1 MSIKK
6 LDKWFNLIKE
16 RNYLKIKIKKLNLLK
31 NWDLNNLKIFHKKN
45 FFFNI
50 SFFQINIG
58 KNIFYSPLICQNEIR
73 ILGII
78 KSKINNLDIYLLQAK
93 VEPGNVNK
101 IQISPTVQATK
112 SNYKRKHKGKV
123 TNYIE
128 YFLTMKNQFSLKT
141 NIKQT
146 EQGTRYIGK
155 YNRNILLELID
166 YKKIKLKKNFRWF
179 SKSEII
185 TLLNRNNLINMDTL
199 SIFSC
204 SIKKF
209 KKDQPLISNFKIFKK
224 LKSYKKENK
233 YSFKKISFDYLKK
246 WTFEN
251 GKILNFKKNYFSII
265 GINVKTNNREIRE
278 WDQPIIRDNNIGY
291 IGLITKQINFT
302 DHYLLKIKQELG
314 YNFPILTTTINS
326 KNCIHET
333 NKEDNKLLSYFKRK
347 KKIIFS
353 KILSDEGGRFF
364 HNQSRNVVIK
374 LSNKESLKL
383 KKNYVWVSHNQIV
396 DLINNKVISI
406 ELRNLF
412 ACLNIKNIK

>member
-1 MSIKK
+1 MEK
-6 LDKWFNLIKE
+6 
-16 RNYLKIKIKKLNLLK
+16 Y
-31 NWDLNNLKIFHKKN
+31 
-45 FFFNI
+45 
-50 SFFQINIG
+50 
-58 KNIFYSPLICQNEIR
+58 FYSPLICQNEIG

-128 YFLTMKNQFSLKT
+128 YFLTRKKQFSFKT

-166 YKKIKLKKNFRWF
+166 QKKIKLKKNFRWF

-185 TLLNRNNLINMDTL
+185 TLLKRNNLINMDTL

-209 KKDQPLISNFKIFKK
+209 KKEQPLISNIKIFKK

-233 YSFKKISFDYLKK
+233 YSFKKITFDYLRK
-246 WTFEN
+246 WSFKN
-251 GKILNFKKNYFSII
+251 GKILNVKRNYFSII
-265 GINVKTNNREIRE
+265 GINVKTNNREIGE

-291 IGLITKQINFT
+291 IGLITKKINCT
-302 DHYLLKIKQELG
+302 DHYLLKITQELG

-326 KNCIHET
+326 KNCTHEK
-333 NKEDNKLLSYFKRK
+333 NKIDKKIFLYFKRK
-347 KKIIFS
+347 KYY
-353 KILSDEGGRFF
+353 L
-364 HNQSRNVVIK
+364 
-374 LSNKESLKL
+374 
-383 KKNYVWVSHNQIV
+383 
-396 DLINNKVISI
+396 
-406 ELRNLF
+406 
-412 ACLNIKNIK
+412 